1 MNNEL
6 EINMH
11 QAMIKRSIRDLVN
24 RHEKRKQLAI
34 AYFNRD
40 LFIEHCAKANYPS
53 ELRDSL
59 FDLMLLS
66 HVQQKRMAKEI
77 ISYLDCFKIPPPS
90 GELKER
96 ER

>member
-1 MNNEL
+1 MEKFYKS
-6 EINMH
+6 
-11 QAMIKRSIRDLVN
+11 MIKRSIRDLVN
-24 RHEKRKQLAI
+24 RHEKRKHDAI
-34 AYFNRD
+34 AYFSGD
-40 LFIEHCAKANYPS
+40 LFEEHCGKANYPS

-66 HVQQKRMAKEI
+66 HVQQKRIAKEI
-77 ISYLDCFKIPPPS
+77 ISHLDSFKNPPPS